1 MGRGRGGGGG
11 GAALRSSNSRH
22 KSRSG
27 AGASFC
33 TAEYGN
39 YMGTQSWREF
49 NPTLCELLARI
60 RLQRPDLRLRF
71 IVLSMQTVLTLEM
84 QTDPQFG
91 YRFRRLTVVRFHI
104 LGNDS
109 WAFWRRFPLGWPYEN
124 DRIGPGGRG
133 R

>member
-1 MGRGRGGGGG
+1 
-11 GAALRSSNSRH
+11 
-22 KSRSG
+22 
-27 AGASFC
+27 
-33 TAEYGN
+33 
-39 YMGTQSWREF
+39 MGTQSWREF

-84 QTDPQFG
+84 QTDPRFG

-124 DRIGPGGRG
+124 DRIGPGGVDGNLIASGATEPGLRISSYCV
-133 R
+133 RDQ